1 MKVYVD
7 SSVVLRRLLLQ
18 PGRIES
24 WASWEAAVT
33 SQLTAVES
41 RRSLDRL
48 RVRGK
53 LADPDMARLRKV
65 LDATLEQFD
74 VIPVGAAVL
83 ERAASPFPTALG
95 TLDAIH
101 LASALL
107 WIDEK
112 REPLTLLTHDEELAI
127 AAEASGFAV
136 RGV

>member
-18 PGRIES
+18 PGRIEN
-24 WASWEAAVT
+24 WASWDVAVT

-53 LADPDMARLRKV
+53 LADFDMARLRRL
-65 LDATLEQFD
+65 LDATLEQVD
-74 VIPVGAAVL
+74 VIPIGAAVL
-83 ERAASPFPTALG
+83 ERAASPFPTVLG

-107 WIDEK
+107 WVDEK
-112 REPLTLLTHDEELAI
+112 HEPLTLLTHDQELAI
-127 AAEASGFAV
+127 AAQASGFTV
-136 RGV
+136 RGA